1 MKESRKPE
9 DTELE
14 NRWCK
19 KCFSKTQQELLDSDL
34 QMTGKKTKF
43 LYRCTVCGTTIS
55 MPKYRGMAESTY

>member
-9 DTELE
+9 GAELE

-43 LYRCTVCGTTIS
+43 LYRCTVCGMTTR

>member
-1 MKESRKPE
+1 MKKQRNPRDMEV
-9 DTELE
+9 E

-43 LYRCTVCGTTIS
+43 LYRCTVCGMTTR

>member
-1 MKESRKPE
+1 MKEQSNPR
-9 DTELE
+9 DIELE

-34 QMTGKKTKF
+34 QMVGKKTKF
-43 LYRCTVCGTTIS
+43 LYKCTVCGAVIR